1 MIVEANRRQAIAG
14 VIAGACFTVAGRSLA
29 AAAPASAGYRDF
41 FSPEL
46 PDLRVLGTQPASSG
60 EVRKAASILGGLP
73 TTTPFQIFSAL
84 AANTDVNADG
94 ELYRG
99 GWRERWNP
107 LIVTTFKETSETPSG
122 DETAWCAAS
131 LNWALHRV
139 GLKGSGSAGSG
150 SFRDFPERSRTTTP
164 KQGDIVVFHSADPK
178 KAKLGHGHVGL
189 FVDKTPAH
197 IQVLGGNQI
206 NSAGHH
212 EFSSK
217 PIPLSSRAL
226 VFDSFHSISAFTH
239 I

>member
-1 MIVEANRRQAIAG
+1 MIVEASRRQAIAG
-14 VIAGACFTVAGRSLA
+14 LIAGACFTVAGRTLA
-29 AAAPASAGYRDF
+29 AVAPASGDYQDF

-60 EVRKAASILGGLP
+60 EVKKAASILGGLP
-73 TTTPFQIFSAL
+73 TTTPFEIFSVL

-107 LIVTTFKETSETPSG
+107 LIVTMFKETSETPSG
-122 DETAWCAAS
+122 DETAWCAAC
-131 LNWALHRV
+131 LNWALRRV

-150 SFRDFPERSRTTTP
+150 SFRDFPKGSRTTTP
-164 KQGDIVVFHSADPK
+164 RQGDIVVFHSADLK

-189 FVDKTPAH
+189 FVDKSAAH

-217 PIPLSSRAL
+217 PIPFRSRAL
-226 VFDSFHSISAFTH
+226 IFDSFHSISVFPH